1 MRKSTKPYYCLI
13 AREEGSWA
21 LQFGDYDR
29 DAVDEEG
36 GYHADSYNLKRK
48 DWKVV
53 CGSNVEVIDLCHA
66 LNKADALAAV

>member
-1 MRKSTKPYYCLI
+1 MRKLTKPYYCLI
-13 AREEGSWA
+13 AKEDGLWA

-36 GYHADSYNLKRK
+36 GYHADSNNLKRR

-53 CGSNVEVIDLCHA
+53 CGSNVEAIDLCYA
-66 LNKADALAAV
+66 LNKMTALAAV